1 MIINGYEIKDGAN
14 LRGAGL
20 SEANLSRANL
30 SWADLSSANL
40 SEANLSW
47 ANLSR
52 ADLSEANLSRA
63 NLSWADLSRADLS
76 GANLRGADLSGADL
90 SEANLIGATLPAYQ
104 IPAGDLVA
112 WKKADG
118 RIVELLIPSRA
129 KRTACLVSRKCRA
142 EFAFVRAIEGAAQ
155 VESEQGCI
163 YRIGEEVWP
172 DRYCDDP
179 RVGCSHGIHFFVTRQ
194 EAEEWQSS

>member
-30 SWADLSSANL
+30 SWANLSSANL
-40 SEANLSW
+40 SEANL
-47 ANLSR
+47 R
-52 ADLSEANLSRA
+52 
-63 NLSWADLSRADLS
+63 
-76 GANLRGADLSGADL
+76 GANLR
-90 SEANLIGATLPAYQ
+90 EANLIGATLPAYQ